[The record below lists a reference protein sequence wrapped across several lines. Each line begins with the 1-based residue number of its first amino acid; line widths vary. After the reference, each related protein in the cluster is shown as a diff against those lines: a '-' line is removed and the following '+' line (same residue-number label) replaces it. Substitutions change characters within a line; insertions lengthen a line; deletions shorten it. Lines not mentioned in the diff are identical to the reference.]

1 MPNSTKSRRRSR
13 IFGGVAVAGLS
24 VGLLMLSACGGGA
37 GDSNGAGSTAT
48 SSETAAGSAAPSAPT
63 GNADSATQAA
73 IEQAAR
79 ESMATYHLKSL
90 IIRVTSDGEDVYTAA
105 MGESM
110 TGVPATPDMH
120 FRNGAM
126 AFTYIGQIFAKLVD
140 AGEVSLDDP
149 LANWFPEYPR
159 ADQITIK
166 NLLNM
171 TSGYADY
178 VYQPELADSLDRD
191 PFKQWTNEELLE
203 IGFAGPEQFA
213 PGTNWGYSHTNY
225 VILGQV
231 LEEITGEPLDAVM
244 EEYIIGPM
252 GLTATGGN
260 GGTPA
265 IPTPVQHSFTAERA
279 EYFGVTPTPKAYE
292 EGTFWNPSWTTAEGA
307 VQTTNIYD
315 MTTSME
321 IVGSGAQVSP
331 EMYQAQTG
339 TNLLGFGSPDPTGV
353 CSACRTNTDE
363 ASYGLGVIRSGPWI
377 TQTKSF
383 AGAAASTGYLPSEK
397 LAVSVSMTYL
407 PEAYADSGSLND
419 SSRATFAAVV
429 EAVAPGKGPSQAP

>member
-1 MPNSTKSRRRSR
+1 M
-13 IFGGVAVAGLS
+13 
-24 VGLLMLSACGGGA
+24 
-37 GDSNGAGSTAT
+37 
-48 SSETAAGSAAPSAPT
+48 E
-63 GNADSATQAA
+63 
-73 IEQAAR
+73 
-79 ESMATYHLKSL
+79 TYHLKSL
-90 IIRVTSDGEDVYTAA
+90 IIRVTSDGEDVYTGA

-126 AFTYIGQIFAKLVD
+126 AFTYIGQIFAQLVD

-149 LANWFPEYPR
+149 LAKWFPEYPR
-159 ADQITIK
+159 AEAITIR

-178 VYQPELADSLDRD
+178 VYQPALGDSLNRD

-203 IGFAGPEQFA
+203 IGFAGQEQFA

-225 VILGQV
+225 VILAEV
-231 LEEITGEPLDAVM
+231 LELITGEPMAEVM
-244 EEYIIGPM
+244 QEYIIGPM
-252 GLTATGGN
+252 ELTATGSN
-260 GGTPA
+260 AGTPA
-265 IPTPVQHSFTAERA
+265 IPSPVQHSFTAERA
-279 EYFGVTPTPKAYE
+279 EYFGVTPTSRAYE
-292 EGTFWNPSWTTAEGA
+292 EGTFWNPSWTTANGA

-331 EMYQAQTG
+331 EMYEAQTG
-339 TNLLGFGSPDPTGV
+339 ANLIGFGSPDPTGV
-353 CSACRTNTDE
+353 CQVCRTNTE
-363 ASYGLGVIRSGPWI
+363 AGNYGLGVIRMGPWI

-383 AGAAASTGYLPSEK
+383 AGAAASTGYLPSDK

-407 PEAYADSGSLND
+407 PQAYDDGGSLNT
-419 SSRATFAAVV
+419 SSQATFSAVV
-429 EAVAPGKGPSQAP
+429 DAVAPGKAPPSRG

>member
-1 MPNSTKSRRRSR
+1 M
-13 IFGGVAVAGLS
+13 
-24 VGLLMLSACGGGA
+24 
-37 GDSNGAGSTAT
+37 
-48 SSETAAGSAAPSAPT
+48 TAAAGVGIVLLLVTGCAGGSADSDASPT
-63 GNADSATQAA
+63 VEGTADSATRDAVA
-73 IEQAAR
+73 QAAR
-79 ESMATYHLKSL
+79 ESMQTYHLKSL

-120 FRNGAM
+120 FRSGSM
-126 AFTYIGQIFAKLVD
+126 AFTYIGQIFAELVD

-149 LANWFPEYPR
+149 LSDWFPEYPR
-159 ADQITIK
+159 AAQITIK

-178 VYQPELADSLDRD
+178 VYQPALGDSLNRD
-191 PFKQWTNEELLE
+191 PFKQWTNEELLQ

-231 LEEITGEPLDAVM
+231 LEKITGKPLDEVM
-244 EEYIIGPM
+244 QEYIIGPM
-252 GLTATGGN
+252 GLTATSDN
-260 GGTPA
+260 AGTPA
-265 IPTPVQHSFTAERA
+265 IPSPVQHSFTAERA
-279 EYFGVTPTPKAYE
+279 EYFGVTPTLKAYE
-292 EGTFWNPSWTTAEGA
+292 EGTFWNPSWTTANGA

-339 TNLLGFGSPDPTGV
+339 ANLIGFGGPDPTGV
-353 CSACRTNTDE
+353 CTVCRTNTE
-363 ASYGLGVIRSGPWI
+363 ARSYGLGVIRMGPWI

-383 AGAAASTGYLPSEK
+383 AGAAASTGYLPSDK
-397 LAVSVSMTYL
+397 LAVSVAMTYL
-407 PEAYADSGSLND
+407 PAAYAEGGELNSSSL
-419 SSRATFAAVV
+419 ATFSAVV
-429 EAVAPGKGPSQAP
+429 DAVAPGKAPPKVE

>member
-1 MPNSTKSRRRSR
+1 MAAKMRALA
-13 IFGGVAVAGLS
+13 GAGLALVVVAGC
-24 VGLLMLSACGGGA
+24 AA
-37 GDSNGAGSTAT
+37 GE
-48 SSETAAGSAAPSAPT
+48 SSEVAS
-63 GNADSATQAA
+63 DSARTDSSASTDPA
-73 IEQAAR
+73 VVARIEQAAAQ
-79 ESMATYHLKSL
+79 SMDTYHLKSL
-90 IIRVTSDGEDVYTAA
+90 IVRVTADGQEVYTGA

-140 AGEVSLDDP
+140 EGRVSLADP
-149 LANWFPEYPR
+149 LATWFPDYPR
-159 ADQITIK
+159 ADQITVK

-178 VYQPELADSLDRD
+178 VYQPALGDSLNQD
-191 PFKQWTNEELLE
+191 PFKQWTNEELLA

-231 LEEITGEPLDAVM
+231 LEKITGKPMAEVMQEYVIEPM
-244 EEYIIGPM
+244 N
-252 GLTATGGN
+252 LTATGSN

-265 IPTPVQHSFTAERA
+265 IPVPVQHAFTAERA
-279 EYFGVTPTPKAYE
+279 EYFNVTPTQKAYE
-292 EGTFWNPSWTTAEGA
+292 EGTFWNPSWTTANGA

-321 IVGSGAQVSP
+321 IVGSGSQVSP
-331 EMYQAQTG
+331 QMYAEQTQP
-339 TNLLGFGSPDPTGV
+339 NLIGFGSPDPTGV
-353 CSACRTNTDE
+353 CTACRTNTVE
-363 ASYGLGVIRSGPWI
+363 GSYGLGVILLGPWI

-383 AGAAASTGYLPSEK
+383 AGAAASTGYLPSEE

-407 PEAYADSGSLND
+407 PQAYADGGELNT
-419 SSRATFAAVV
+419 SSQATFSAIVD
-429 EAVAPGKGPSQAP
+429 AVAPGKAPPKRA

>member
-1 MPNSTKSRRRSR
+1 VDGT
-13 IFGGVAVAGLS
+13 
-24 VGLLMLSACGGGA
+24 
-37 GDSNGAGSTAT
+37 TA
-48 SSETAAGSAAPSAPT
+48 ESAATGSVAALDPSSPS
-63 GNADSATQAA
+63 GNADSATRES

-79 ESMATYHLKSL
+79 DSMDTFHLKSL
-90 IIRVTSDGEDVYTAA
+90 IIRITAGGQDVYTAA

-126 AFTYIGQIFAKLVD
+126 AFTYIGQIFAQLVD
-140 AGEVSLDDP
+140 SGEVTLNDP
-149 LANWFPEYPR
+149 LAIWFPEYPR
-159 ADQITIK
+159 ATEITLK

-178 VYQPELADSLDRD
+178 VYQPELGDSLNAD
-191 PFKQWTNEELLE
+191 PFKQWTNEELLD
-203 IGFAGPEQFA
+203 IGFRGPEQFA

-231 LEEITGEPLDAVM
+231 LERITGEPMADVM
-244 EEYIIGPM
+244 QEFIIEPM
-252 GLTATGGN
+252 NLTATGSN

-265 IPTPVQHSFTAERA
+265 IPSPVQHSFTAERA
-279 EYFGVTPTPKAYE
+279 EYFGVTPIPRAYE
-292 EGTFWNPSWTTAEGA
+292 EGTFWNPSWTTANGA

-321 IVGSGAQVSP
+321 IVGSGSQVSA
-331 EMYQAQTG
+331 EMYEEQTG
-339 TNLLGFGSPDPTGV
+339 ANLIGFGQTDPTGV
-353 CSACRTNTDE
+353 CTVCRTNTE
-363 ASYGLGVIRSGPWI
+363 AGSYGLGVIRMGPWI

-397 LAVSVSMTYL
+397 LAVSVSMTYQ
-407 PEAYADSGSLND
+407 PEAYADGGSLNT
-419 SSRATFAAVV
+419 SSMATFAAVV
-429 EAVAPGKGPSQAP
+429 DAVVPGMAPPTRS